1 MDFAG
6 VIFKKVSINAGSG
19 KYDSYFQRY
28 FYCMFY
34 ISSVAMG
41 EDACTIPHSE
51 KYKEVY
57 PPCETLVAQMNHH
70 RKMFVVFH
78 CQQFW

>member
-1 MDFAG
+1 ML
-6 VIFKKVSINAGSG
+6 VLENN
-19 KYDSYFQRY
+19 DSCFQWY

-41 EDACTIPHSE
+41 GDACTIPHSE

-57 PPCETLVAQMNHH
+57 PPCETLITQVNHH